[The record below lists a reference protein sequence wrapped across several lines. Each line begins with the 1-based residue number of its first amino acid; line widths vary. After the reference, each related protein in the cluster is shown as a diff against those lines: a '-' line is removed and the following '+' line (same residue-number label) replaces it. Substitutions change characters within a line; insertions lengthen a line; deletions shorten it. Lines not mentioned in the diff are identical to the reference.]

1 MPALRFEKVMCR
13 LILSSM
19 YSISIFRRPWPPGR
33 GFFAAG
39 SDGPSSAASA
49 SASSSSSSACAIA
62 SGSIAAAES
71 STKECSIGEEGP
83 LGAPFDRE
91 CGALWLPGS
100 KDPRASRRG
109 LGIQSHSS
117 RPRGFSPPRA
127 HDRTSTSAPSCRR
140 SRRPSTSRNSSVKHG
155 WSQALLRRVYGTYS
169 SRFPRLCVYSV

>member
-1 MPALRFEKVMCR
+1 MPVSRLSSYAFFEMPALRFEKVMCR

-19 YSISIFRRPWPPGR
+19 YSISIFRRQWPPGR

-83 LGAPFDRE
+83 LE
-91 CGALWLPGS
+91 CGALPPP
-100 KDPRASRRG
+100 KQCR
-109 LGIQSHSS
+109 SS
-117 RPRGFSPPRA
+117 
-127 HDRTSTSAPSCRR
+127 
-140 SRRPSTSRNSSVKHG
+140 
-155 WSQALLRRVYGTYS
+155 
-169 SRFPRLCVYSV
+169 